1 MRFNTLSKAALA
13 ACAIAT
19 GTIASAQQPPPRT
32 DPRVEDILVTGRRSG
47 IPIWHVH
54 GPTTSIVLVGTIDGV
69 TRDTKWD
76 PAALVD
82 ALRKSDRVMYPG
94 TYGLS
99 ASPFA
104 MIGWLVKFKRQA
116 SLPKGQTLANILPRD
131 QFARLLALQK
141 RGVLKPGFERK
152 HPFHLA
158 MELRELAKGE
168 AEYSPRADSF
178 VQKAVKKYKLKSVPI
193 ATSKAKPI
201 VDDLF
206 ASPPESHVPCLI
218 DSIGMAEAG
227 PGAVQARSQAWAE
240 RRVPAVLSSPAER
253 PFLSCWPVNVAH
265 LHFPRGV
272 VRNTVR
278 GLLDRPEVTM
288 AVLDLHT
295 LARPGG
301 LLDELAGAGFDVAG
315 PRWK

>member
-1 MRFNTLSKAALA
+1 MGFKKLSKAALA
-13 ACAIAT
+13 VCVIAT
-19 GTIASAQQPPPRT
+19 CTAAAAQQPPRPAE
-32 DPRVEDILVTGRRSG
+32 RVEDILVTGRRSG

-116 SLPKGQTLANILPRD
+116 SLPKGQSLANILPRD
-131 QFARLLALQK
+131 QFARLVALQK

-158 MELRELAKGE
+158 MELRELAKGK

-193 ATSKAKPI
+193 ATGKAKPI
-201 VDDLF
+201 VTDLF

-218 DSIGMAEAG
+218 ASIGVAEAG
-227 PGAVQARSQAWAE
+227 PGAVHARSQAWAE
-240 RRVPAVLSSPAER
+240 RRVPAVLSSPAEK
-253 PFLSCWPVNVAH
+253 PFFSCWPANVAH
-265 LHFPRGV
+265 HYFPKGV

-278 GLLDRPEVTM
+278 GLLNQREVTM

-301 LLDELAGAGFDVAG
+301 LLDELAEAGFDVAG

>member
-1 MRFNTLSKAALA
+1 MRYSKLTRLVVT
-13 ACAIAT
+13 ACAIASCAV
-19 GTIASAQQPPPRT
+19 ASAQQPQRR
-32 DPRVEDILVTGRRSG
+32 DQRVEEILVTGRRSG

-69 TRDTKWD
+69 TKNTRWD
-76 PAALVD
+76 PSALVE

-94 TYGLS
+94 TYGLT

-104 MIGWLVKFKRQA
+104 MVGWLVKFKRQA
-116 SLPKGQTLANILPRD
+116 TLPKGQTLATILPQD
-131 QFARLLALQK
+131 QFARLAALQK
-141 RGVLKPGFERK
+141 RGVLKPTFERK
-152 HPFHLA
+152 HPLHLA
-158 MELRELAKGE
+158 MELRDYAKGKGD
-168 AEYSPRADSF
+168 YGPRADAF

-193 ATSKAKPI
+193 ATGRAKPM
-201 VDDLF
+201 VNDLF
-206 ASPPESHVPCLI
+206 AAPPESHVPCLI
-218 DSIGMAEAG
+218 DSIGLAEAG
-227 PGAVQARSQAWAE
+227 PAAVQARSLAWAE
-240 RRVPAVLSSPAER
+240 RRVPAVLSSPAEK
-253 PFLSCWPVNVAH
+253 PYLSCWPASVAH
-265 LHFPRGV
+265 KYFPRGV

-278 GLLDRPEVTM
+278 GLLDQREVTM